1 MKDHILENSIRIIRN
16 LMEEGMVVG
25 TGGFTGSADPKGPVA
40 GYDSLMDGRSKMM
53 RRLPPLYKK
62 QLSKSKKKDYPD
74 AFRIRKN

>member
-40 GYDSLMDGRSKMM
+40 GFDPVMDGRSKMM
-53 RRLPPLYKK
+53 RRLPPQYRKHLT
-62 QLSKSKKKDYPD
+62 SKKKG
-74 AFRIRKN
+74 K

>member
-40 GYDSLMDGRSKMM
+40 GFDPLMKLDGRSKMM
-53 RRLPPLYKK
+53 RRLPPQYRKSLT
-62 QLSKSKKKDYPD
+62 SKKKG
-74 AFRIRKN
+74 K